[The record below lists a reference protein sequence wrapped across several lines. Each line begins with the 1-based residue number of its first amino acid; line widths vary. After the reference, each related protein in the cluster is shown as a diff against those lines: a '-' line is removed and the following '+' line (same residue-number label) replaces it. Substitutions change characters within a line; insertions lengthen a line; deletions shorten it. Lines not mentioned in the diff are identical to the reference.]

1 MMSRLIA
8 FFIIYR
14 FLGIVVMNRLDE
26 ILKLVSGDPTLIKD
40 SRWVVQKYIERPL
53 LVYGTKFDVRQWF
66 LVSDWNPVTVW
77 IYKESYLRFS
87 SRPFNLS
94 NLDP

>member
-1 MMSRLIA
+1 
-8 FFIIYR
+8 
-14 FLGIVVMNRLDE
+14 MNRLDE

-87 SRPFNLS
+87 SRAFNLS